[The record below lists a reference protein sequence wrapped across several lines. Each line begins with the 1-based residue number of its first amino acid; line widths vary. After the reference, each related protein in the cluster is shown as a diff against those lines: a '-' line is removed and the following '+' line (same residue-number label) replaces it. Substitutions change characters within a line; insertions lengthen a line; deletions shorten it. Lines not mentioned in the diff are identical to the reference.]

1 MGGIAR
7 TSRVAGKAAGR
18 LVGATAVS
26 RIVKRYPI
34 VGVTLFVWRWWRRRE
49 SRIERQSLHLKS
61 GSTITVSDKP
71 TRRGI

>member
-18 LVGATAVS
+18 LVGATAAG
-26 RIVKRYPI
+26 RIIKRYPI

-49 SRIERQSLHLKS
+49 SRIERQSLRLKS

>member
-7 TSRVAGKAAGR
+7 TSRVA
-18 LVGATAVS
+18 ATAVS

-49 SRIERQSLHLKS
+49 SRIERQSLRLKS